1 MPSTLTRAISPPP
14 RQTKRRKQSETAHA
28 TRQRQNDANHPLS
41 TPPEHTLAAVE
52 AGRVRIEGHLE
63 YFKERLSK
71 VCRPVEEGVPNISIE
86 DWARLYKG
94 CEYECGN
101 HFVVHQ
107 HNHPV
112 SGVHYDLRLQ
122 FSETSSMSFA
132 VPKGLPGN
140 PNSKSLGR
148 MAIETRVHNLWNHL
162 IESAST
168 RTGSL
173 LIWDT
178 GKYTVLPRKKSSN
191 RPPSP
196 QTTDEDSDTDLEDQ
210 SSREDEARNDNERL
224 IDAFKARYIRLRL
237 NGARLPK
244 DYTITLRLP
253 SANNVSKPRPAKRK
267 RPRKP
272 KAKNAPQSTDSEP
285 EDTDKGAELPPEDA
299 QDIDTDSSEDAH
311 IRLTNAYPGSTN
323 SIGSV
328 HQRAWFILLDRAS
341 SGFVQDSETGKW
353 VSREGSGFEPF
364 LVLGR
369 DVERSV
375 VTGRLAREVEGDEGV
390 EGFVG
395 RGGWV
400 GITR

>member
-1 MPSTLTRAISPPP
+1 MPSTLTRDISPPP
-14 RQTKRRKQSETAHA
+14 RQRKRRKEAGA
-28 TRQRQNDANHPLS
+28 V
-41 TPPEHTLAAVE
+41 PPPMLAAVG
-52 AGRVRIEGHLE
+52 AGRTRIEQHLE

-71 VCRPVEEGVPNISIE
+71 VCRPVEEGVPRILTE
-86 DWARLYKG
+86 DWTRLYQRN
-94 CEYECGN
+94 EHEHGN

-122 FSETSSMSFA
+122 FSGTSSMSFA

-162 IESAST
+162 IESASP

-178 GKYTVLPRKKSSN
+178 GTYTVLPRKNSSN
-191 RPPSP
+191 KPPSP
-196 QTTDEDSDTDLEDQ
+196 QTTDDDLDTDLEDK
-210 SSREDEARNDNERL
+210 SSRHVEVEPENEKL
-224 IDAFKARYIRLRL
+224 IDAFKSRYIRLRL
-237 NGARLPK
+237 NGVRLPK
-244 DYTITLRLP
+244 NYTITLRLP
-253 SANNVSKPRPAKRK
+253 SANNVSKTRPVRGKGR
-267 RPRKP
+267 RIS
-272 KAKNAPQSTDSEP
+272 KALSAPQSTDSET
-285 EDTDKGAELPPEDA
+285 EDRDKEADPVNV
-299 QDIDTDSSEDAH
+299 QDIDTDSDEDAQT
-311 IRLTNAYPGSTN
+311 RLHNAYPGSTN

-341 SGFVQDSETGKW
+341 SGFVQDTETGKW
-353 VSREGSGFEPF
+353 IRSGSGSGSGRAEGDGFAPF

-369 DVERSV
+369 EVERSV

-395 RGGWV
+395 RTGWV